1 MIKSVLDLY
10 RELPKGIFDPRE
22 EVIKHCSGTLDV
34 GQYAF
39 PVFRPCNI
47 YLTHQRLLLVQVK
60 KILKEFHLT
69 DIQQLNILK
78 RKWIA
83 GKQIPQLKI
92 ILKNGHAYY
101 VVMNKTQDWLKEI
114 SSLIDMNVE
123 KKG

>member
-1 MIKSVLDLY
+1 MIKSVLDLHKEFP
-10 RELPKGIFDPRE
+10 RGIFDPSE
-22 EVIKHCSGTLDV
+22 KVIKFCSGTLNV

-47 YLTHQRLLLVQVK
+47 YLTQQRLLLVQVK
-60 KILKEFHLT
+60 KILKEFHLA
-69 DIQQLNILK
+69 DIQQLSILK

-92 ILKNGHAYY
+92 ILKNGRAYY
-101 VVMNKTQDWLKEI
+101 VVMNRTQDWLKEI
-114 SSLIDMNVE
+114 CQLTGMTIE